1 MRRRL
6 MLIAVVVLSG
16 LAIVLWLAPLSLK
29 GNTKAQ
35 SFFSQGNRLAERGDY
50 DMAAAEWEQA
60 VRTDPKLIEAWVLLG
75 EYYFGRERFEDAIRC
90 MSQVVERAPETPDC
104 HGRLAIAFLSIRSEL
119 AAFEEAEKELKRNP
133 KHIPSLAVVASL
145 AGSGGMGEKQLA
157 ALEQLVQ
164 LLPEDADFLEKY
176 CQSLLE
182 RKRDTEAGEYI
193 ERFVRLAP
201 NSHLAATYQGILAY
215 RLDASP
221 EGSQKAIAHF
231 KRALE
236 LEPQALFPRLYLG
249 KLYLRIR
256 DTKQAVVILEDAAKK
271 MPRKMDIQFEL
282 ANAYTQ
288 AKQPA
293 KAKLAQGRFE
303 ALRKDNDKMR
313 GLMKRCAVDPKNGA
327 LFKETGL
334 FSLSIGNTMN
344 ARVYLDHADKL
355 TPGDPEIDAAW
366 KKLEK
371 LENNRQVLMQKLS
384 AMRSSTNT
392 NSGASR

>member
-6 MLIAVVVLSG
+6 MLLAVVVLSG

-35 SFFSQGNRLAERGDY
+35 SFFAQGNRLAERGDY

-90 MSQVVERAPETPDC
+90 MSQVVERAPETQDC
-104 HGRLAIAFLSIRSEL
+104 HGRLAIAFLSVRSEL

-145 AGSGGMGEKQLA
+145 AGSGGMGEKQLT

-182 RKRDTEAGEYI
+182 RKRDADAGVYI
-193 ERFVRLAP
+193 DRFVRLAP

-215 RLDASP
+215 RLDASK

-313 GLMKRCAVDPKNGA
+313 SLMKRCAVDPKNAA

-355 TPGDPEIDAAW
+355 TPGDPQIEAAW

-371 LENNRQVLMQKLS
+371 LETNRQLLMQKLS
-384 AMRSSTNT
+384 AMRTAPQNAA
-392 NSGASR
+392 GGSR

>member
-1 MRRRL
+1 

-16 LAIVLWLAPLSLK
+16 LAIVLWFAPLSLK

-35 SFFSQGNRLAERGDY
+35 SFFAQGNRLAERGDY

-104 HGRLAIAFLSIRSEL
+104 HGRLAIAFLSVRSEL

-145 AGSGGMGEKQLA
+145 AGSGGMGEKQLT

-182 RKRDTEAGEYI
+182 RKRDAEAGVYI
-193 ERFVRLAP
+193 DRFVRLAP

-215 RLDASP
+215 RLDASR

-236 LEPQALFPRLYLG
+236 MEPQALFPRLYLG

-256 DTKQAVVILEDAAKK
+256 DTKQAVAILEDAAKK

-355 TPGDPEIDAAW
+355 TPGDPQIEAAW

-371 LENNRQVLMQKLS
+371 LETNRQLLMQKLS
-384 AMRSSTNT
+384 AMRTAPQSAA
-392 NSGASR
+392 GGSR

>member
-1 MRRRL
+1 

-16 LAIVLWLAPLSLK
+16 LAIVLWFAPLSLK

-35 SFFSQGNRLAERGDY
+35 SFFAQGNRLAERGDY

-104 HGRLAIAFLSIRSEL
+104 HGRLAIAFLSVRSEL

-145 AGSGGMGEKQLA
+145 AGSGGMGEKQLT

-164 LLPEDADFLEKY
+164 LLPDDADFLEKY

-182 RKRDTEAGEYI
+182 RKRDADAGVYI

-215 RLDASP
+215 RLDASL

-236 LEPQALFPRLYLG
+236 MEPQALFPRLYLG

-256 DTKQAVVILEDAAKK
+256 DTKQAVAILEDAAKK

-355 TPGDPEIDAAW
+355 TPGDPQIEAAW

-371 LENNRQVLMQKLS
+371 LETNRQLLMQKLS
-384 AMRSSTNT
+384 AMRTAPQN
-392 NSGASR
+392 GAGGSR

>member
-6 MLIAVVVLSG
+6 MLLAVVVLSG

-35 SFFSQGNRLAERGDY
+35 SFFAQGNRLAERGDY

-104 HGRLAIAFLSIRSEL
+104 HGRLAIAFLSVRSEL

-145 AGSGGMGEKQLA
+145 AGSGGMGEKQLT

-182 RKRDTEAGEYI
+182 RKRDADAGVYI
-193 ERFVRLAP
+193 DRFVRLAP

-215 RLDASP
+215 RLDASK

-313 GLMKRCAVDPKNGA
+313 SLMKRCAVDPKNAA

-355 TPGDPEIDAAW
+355 TPGDPQIEAAW

-371 LENNRQVLMQKLS
+371 LETNRQLLMQKLS
-384 AMRSSTNT
+384 AMRTAPQN
-392 NSGASR
+392 GAGGSR

>member
-6 MLIAVVVLSG
+6 MLLAVVVLSG

-35 SFFSQGNRLAERGDY
+35 SFFAQGNRLAERGDY

-104 HGRLAIAFLSIRSEL
+104 HGRLAIAFLSVRSEL

-133 KHIPSLAVVASL
+133 NHSPSLAVVASL
-145 AGSGGMGEKQLA
+145 AGSGGMGEKQLT

-164 LLPEDADFLEKY
+164 LLPDDADFLEKY

-182 RKRDTEAGEYI
+182 RKRDADAGVYI
-193 ERFVRLAP
+193 DRFVRLAP

-215 RLDASP
+215 RIDASK

-313 GLMKRCAVDPKNGA
+313 SLMKRCAVDPKNAA

-355 TPGDPEIDAAW
+355 TPGDPQIEAAW

-371 LENNRQVLMQKLS
+371 LETNRQLLMQKLS
-384 AMRSSTNT
+384 AMRTAPQT
-392 NSGASR
+392 AAGGSR

>member
-1 MRRRL
+1 

-16 LAIVLWLAPLSLK
+16 LAIVLWFAPLSLK

-35 SFFSQGNRLAERGDY
+35 SFFAQGNRLAERGDY

-104 HGRLAIAFLSIRSEL
+104 HGRLAIAFLSVRSEL

-145 AGSGGMGEKQLA
+145 AGSGGMGEKQLT

-182 RKRDTEAGEYI
+182 RKRDAEAGVYI
-193 ERFVRLAP
+193 DRFVRLAP
-201 NSHLAATYQGILAY
+201 NSHLAPTYQGILAY
-215 RLDASP
+215 RLDASR

-236 LEPQALFPRLYLG
+236 MEPQALFPRLYLG

-256 DTKQAVVILEDAAKK
+256 DTKQAVAILEDAAKK

-355 TPGDPEIDAAW
+355 TPGDPQIEAAW

-371 LENNRQVLMQKLS
+371 LETNRQLLMQKLS
-384 AMRSSTNT
+384 AMRTAPQSAA
-392 NSGASR
+392 GGSR

>member
-6 MLIAVVVLSG
+6 MVIAVIVLFG
-16 LAIVLWLAPLSLK
+16 LAIVLWLVPLSLK
-29 GNTKAQ
+29 GNSKAQ
-35 SFFSQGNRLAERGDY
+35 AFFAQGNRLAEKGDY

-60 VRTDPKLIEAWVLLG
+60 VRTDPNLVEGWVLLG

-90 MSQVVERAPETPDC
+90 MSQVVERAPETPES
-104 HGRLAIAFLSIRSEL
+104 HGRLAIAFLSVRSEL

-133 KHIPSLAVVASL
+133 QHIPSLAVVASL

-157 ALEQLVQ
+157 ALEQLVK
-164 LLPEDADFLEKY
+164 LLPDDPDFLEKY

-182 RKRDTEAGEYI
+182 RKRDSEAVQYV
-193 ERFVRLAP
+193 ERLVKLVP

-231 KRALE
+231 KHALE
-236 LEPQALFPRLYLG
+236 LEPNALFPRLYLG

-256 DTKQAVVILEDAAKK
+256 DTKQAVAILEDAAKK

-293 KAKLAQGRFE
+293 KAKVAQGRFE

-313 GLMKRCAVDPKNGA
+313 GLMKRCAVDPKNAA

-355 TPGDPEIDAAW
+355 KPGDPEIDKAW

-371 LENNRQVLMQKLS
+371 LENNRQLLMQKLS
-384 AMRSSTNT
+384 AMRSSTKST
-392 NSGASR
+392 AGGKQ

>member
-6 MLIAVVVLSG
+6 MLLAVVVLSG

-35 SFFSQGNRLAERGDY
+35 SFFAQGNRLAERGDY

-104 HGRLAIAFLSIRSEL
+104 HGRLAIAFLSVRSEL

-145 AGSGGMGEKQLA
+145 AGSGGMGEKQLT

-164 LLPEDADFLEKY
+164 LLPDDADFLEKY

-182 RKRDTEAGEYI
+182 RKRDADAGVYI
-193 ERFVRLAP
+193 DRFVRLAP

-215 RLDASP
+215 RLDASK

-313 GLMKRCAVDPKNGA
+313 SLMKRCAVDPKNAA

-355 TPGDPEIDAAW
+355 TPGDPQIEAAW

-371 LENNRQVLMQKLS
+371 LETNRQLLMQKLS
-384 AMRSSTNT
+384 AMRTAPQN
-392 NSGASR
+392 GAGGSR